1 MAKLNEKEI
10 IKQVKDLLKNNNT
23 EIKIPVNTIIG
34 IDETNELVY
43 LETISMYK
51 YSDRPTLS
59 VQGMTFRTLS
69 VDEIEERRSE
79 DWADE
84 ERDLWVQAVQ
94 TGYTDEGLTD
104 WWESACE
111 EAEMEGLLYP
121 YDDDSDRDMIEE
133 TYAEL
138 PQDFKDEIEAVWGT
152 KGTYRE
158 DVDLQEALDESRNS
172 DWFTV
177 YWGSSGSVI
186 SRNGHYVG
194 SPNTATERVAG
205 WKVQLYPEL
214 IQFLATTIDE
224 LAKEKNTLQS

>member
-10 IKQVKDLLKNNNT
+10 IKQVKDLLKNNNK
-23 EIKIPVNTIIG
+23 EIEIPVFEIIG

-51 YSDRPTLS
+51 YSNEPTLD
-59 VQGMTFRTLS
+59 VRGMTFRTLS
-69 VDEIEERRSE
+69 VNEIEERRSE

-94 TGYTDEGLTD
+94 TGYSDESLAD
-104 WWESACE
+104 WWKSACE

-121 YDDDSDRDMIEE
+121 FDDDSDRDTIEK

-138 PQDFKDEIEAVWGT
+138 PQDFKDEIEAVWGV

-158 DVDLQEALDESRNS
+158 DVDLEENLRDNRESA
-172 DWFTV
+172 WYTV
-177 YWGSSGSVI
+177 YWGLSGSVI

-194 SPNTATERVAG
+194 SPDTATERVAG